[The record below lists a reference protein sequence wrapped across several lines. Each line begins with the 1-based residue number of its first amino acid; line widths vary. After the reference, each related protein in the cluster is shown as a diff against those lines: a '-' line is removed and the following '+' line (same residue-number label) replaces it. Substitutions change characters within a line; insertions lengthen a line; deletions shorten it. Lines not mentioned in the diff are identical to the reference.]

1 MDSQNNR
8 FETLKDIFK
17 DVKNILEKIN
27 NYGFFQRLFAWKKL
41 LKEDSTKL
49 DSKLDDLQDIIGDLR
64 VKFNR
69 LDDYDEVKTENET
82 LKKKITTIETTSD
95 NNKKELDK
103 KRIQYDTMTTN
114 IENRERKKEEQEEIE
129 RDELEAERKKTWQ
142 GHETNVSE
150 FIRRECVKYDI
161 QYVGPQVFFYQENPE
176 VQHTVYHISHILFE

>member
-161 QYVGPQVFFYQENPE
+161 QYVGPQDFPDRKKPE